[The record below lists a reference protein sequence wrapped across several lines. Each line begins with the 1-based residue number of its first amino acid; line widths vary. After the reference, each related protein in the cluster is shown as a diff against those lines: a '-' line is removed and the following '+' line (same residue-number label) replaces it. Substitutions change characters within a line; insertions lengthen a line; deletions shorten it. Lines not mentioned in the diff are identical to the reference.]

1 MCFRVVALLIV
12 HALFVWDLV
21 LGEQFD
27 KVENFTKETSPT
39 ASGIPC
45 FVKGTTAKVANLP
58 QNEQSEVS
66 LENFQN
72 LQSPTAIPRIL
83 EEDKRAG
90 RENSAQNLESTFD
103 NTLQSS
109 LQDTAE
115 AVAWQSTQPA
125 QMDSSNNAHFVIA
138 SRASGVAI
146 HNQNE
151 DSSNTTILSDSQ
163 VSLEKPT
170 PKPNHDQ
177 TNKEKELYFLR
188 AQYYHHLKSQAR
200 ALENR
205 TRNGAFIGVVLGASN
220 MDITLQRL
228 GKPYAASIN
237 PFVLGASGGYMH
249 FIGAAP
255 MGIRIYGQYLA
266 AWNSSNNIQDS
277 ITMQLFSFNLDVFGD
292 LAITDDGYYL
302 GAYAGVGGGLAIF
315 DQRLE
320 NIYKQHQ
327 IIVGSVLN
335 FGLSAT
341 LAHHHRLEAGVKIPP
356 SVVNENFAFRLMYLV
371 SYQYLF

>member
-1 MCFRVVALLIV
+1 MCFRVVALLIL

-27 KVENFTKETSPT
+27 KVEN
-39 ASGIPC
+39 

-72 LQSPTAIPRIL
+72 LQSPTATPRIL
-83 EEDKRAG
+83 EESQAASETQVK
-90 RENSAQNLESTFD
+90 LESKSLD
-103 NTLQSS
+103 SS
-109 LQDTAE
+109 LSPSLRADAL
-115 AVAWQSTQPA
+115 AFAKRSTDA
-125 QMDSSNNAHFVIA
+125 TLADSRKSAP
-138 SRASGVAI
+138 
-146 HNQNE
+146 
-151 DSSNTTILSDSQ
+151 
-163 VSLEKPT
+163 KPT
-170 PKPNHDQ
+170 PEPNQDQ

-327 IIVGSVLN
+327 IIAGSVLN

>member
-1 MCFRVVALLIV
+1 
-12 HALFVWDLV
+12 
-21 LGEQFD
+21 
-27 KVENFTKETSPT
+27 
-39 ASGIPC
+39 
-45 FVKGTTAKVANLP
+45 
-58 QNEQSEVS
+58 
-66 LENFQN
+66 
-72 LQSPTAIPRIL
+72 
-83 EEDKRAG
+83 
-90 RENSAQNLESTFD
+90 
-103 NTLQSS
+103 
-109 LQDTAE
+109 
-115 AVAWQSTQPA
+115 
-125 QMDSSNNAHFVIA
+125 
-138 SRASGVAI
+138 
-146 HNQNE
+146 
-151 DSSNTTILSDSQ
+151 
-163 VSLEKPT
+163 
-170 PKPNHDQ
+170 
-177 TNKEKELYFLR
+177 
-188 AQYYHHLKSQAR
+188 
-200 ALENR
+200 
-205 TRNGAFIGVVLGASN
+205 

-277 ITMQLFSFNLDVFGD
+277 IAMQLFSFNLDVFGD

-356 SVVNENFAFRLMYLV
+356 RAVKENFSFRLMYLV

>member
-1 MCFRVVALLIV
+1 MCFRVVALLIL

-58 QNEQSEVS
+58 QNERSEVS

-72 LQSPTAIPRIL
+72 LQSPTATPRIL

-90 RENSAQNLESTFD
+90 RENSAQNLESTF
-103 NTLQSS
+103 
-109 LQDTAE
+109 E
-115 AVAWQSTQPA
+115 HSTQKSQSKQSA
-125 QMDSSNNAHFVIA
+125 ASLEKVDSSNNAHFVIA

-327 IIVGSVLN
+327 IIAGSVLN

>member
-1 MCFRVVALLIV
+1 MCFRVVALLIL
-12 HALFVWDLV
+12 HALFGWDLV
-21 LGEQFD
+21 LG
-27 KVENFTKETSPT
+27 NH
-39 ASGIPC
+39 SGD
-45 FVKGTTAKVANLP
+45 FVDFRTTADFK
-58 QNEQSEVS
+58 SS
-66 LENFQN
+66 
-72 LQSPTAIPRIL
+72 
-83 EEDKRAG
+83 
-90 RENSAQNLESTFD
+90 SALESKSLD
-103 NTLQSS
+103 SS
-109 LQDTAE
+109 LSPSLRADAL
-115 AVAWQSTQPA
+115 ALAKRST
-125 QMDSSNNAHFVIA
+125 DSALA
-138 SRASGVAI
+138 DSRKSAP
-146 HNQNE
+146 
-151 DSSNTTILSDSQ
+151 
-163 VSLEKPT
+163 KPT
-170 PKPNHDQ
+170 PEPNHDQ

-327 IIVGSVLN
+327 IIAGSVLN

>member
-1 MCFRVVALLIV
+1 MCFRVVALLIL
-12 HALFVWDLV
+12 HALFGWDSV

-27 KVENFTKETSPT
+27 KIEN
-39 ASGIPC
+39 

-83 EEDKRAG
+83 EESQAASETQAKLESKSLDSSLSPSLRADALALAKRSTDSTLADSRICSDYAMDCHASTMVLARNDKIAAIS
-90 RENSAQNLESTFD
+90 EKLESTA
-103 NTLQSS
+103 QSLNNS
-109 LQDTAE
+109 AR
-115 AVAWQSTQPA
+115 
-125 QMDSSNNAHFVIA
+125 DSS
-138 SRASGVAI
+138 S
-146 HNQNE
+146 
-151 DSSNTTILSDSQ
+151 
-163 VSLEKPT
+163 
-170 PKPNHDQ
+170 NHDQ

-327 IIVGSVLN
+327 IIAGSVLN